1 MQKDAEKLHG
11 LAEGDRSSR
20 ATDKLGSFR
29 WMKMENV
36 MKNLLLAAAAATM
49 VFAVAPAF
57 AASPADD
64 AEQGYSVYPSPG
76 ECHFVTQRTVTQ
88 NGRVIYERHQV
99 CN

>member
-1 MQKDAEKLHG
+1 LQKHAEKLHG
-11 LAEGDRSSR
+11 LGEGDRPSR

-64 AEQGYSVYPSPG
+64 AEQGYSVYPSAG
-76 ECHFVTQRTVTQ
+76 TCHFVKQQVVLP
-88 NGRVIYERHQV
+88 NGHVIFQTHQL

>member
-1 MQKDAEKLHG
+1 MNKLLFG
-11 LAEGDRSSR
+11 
-20 ATDKLGSFR
+20 
-29 WMKMENV
+29 
-36 MKNLLLAAAAATM
+36 AATAAM
-49 VFAVAPAF
+49 LVAVSPAF

>member
-1 MQKDAEKLHG
+1 MII
-11 LAEGDRSSR
+11 DRRYSARVRGGATSGSSR
-20 ATDKLGSFR
+20 MPGNL
-29 WMKMENV
+29 ENV

-76 ECHFVTQRTVTQ
+76 TCHFVKQQVVLP
-88 NGRVIYERHQV
+88 NGHVIFQTHQV